1 VTNRRGLTALLLAE
15 TISTAGT
22 RMSQLAVPWL
32 VLTTTG
38 SAIRTGLVG
47 TAEIAPYVLLK
58 IFGAPLVDR
67 AGGRRTAIAGNGV
80 AALAMLAIPLLWD
93 AGRLGLGPLLA
104 LVFVAGLARG
114 PADTATEVMLPAVT
128 GAAGMS
134 IERGVALFDGASRTA
149 TLLGAPLAGG
159 LITVIGATN
168 VVAIDAGSFL
178 AAAGLLA
185 LFVPASAGITTST
198 GLTASAGIHPER
210 AGYGTQLREGIGY
223 VLRDRLLRSIAGM
236 VLFTNLAD
244 AALSGLLL
252 ILWAQQRFGSTL
264 RLGVV
269 VAALGAGAV
278 CGAALVAAIGSRLP
292 RRWTFAVAFLIAG
305 APRFVVLAL
314 PAPFWLV
321 LTVWAV
327 SGFAAGAINP
337 LLGAAQYDL
346 VPRRLQARV
355 FSGVG
360 GIAWAG
366 IPFGALLA
374 GVAVGAAGLTAT
386 LIGGAVLYALATL
399 DPFLRPAWSGM
410 NRVPAG

>member
-1 VTNRRGLTALLLAE
+1 
-15 TISTAGT
+15 
-22 RMSQLAVPWL
+22 
-32 VLTTTG
+32 
-38 SAIRTGLVG
+38 
-47 TAEIAPYVLLK
+47 
-58 IFGAPLVDR
+58 
-67 AGGRRTAIAGNGV
+67 
-80 AALAMLAIPLLWD
+80 
-93 AGRLGLGPLLA
+93 
-104 LVFVAGLARG
+104 
-114 PADTATEVMLPAVT
+114 
-128 GAAGMS
+128 MS
-134 IERGVALFDGASRTA
+134 IERGVALFDGARRTA

-185 LFVPASAGITTST
+185 LLVPASAGITTST
-198 GLTASAGIHPER
+198 GLTASTGPTASAGIDPER
-210 AGYGTQLREGIGY
+210 ARYRTQLREGVGY

-410 NRVPAG
+410 NRVAAG